1 MSKKSHNNS
10 ITDTLSPNLTRRI
23 FEAFPNKSD
32 AVTIGTQSYPSSI
45 VELNRPTGK
54 YIHRLLIRLFNLF
67 SRKGMIRSLGNTCA
81 PGLIFP
87 ELEDG
92 QGIGQFQISN
102 KVCGVVSANILGF
115 NEYPDSVTVEAKP
128 FMVLNLHPSWNNFND
143 YLAAFTS
150 KYRVRAKKVLKESS
164 NVKKQRIDQLPSN
177 QWIAACGKLLAE
189 SLQDKTI
196 ALGNNLPQLL
206 QCYHKALGENFH
218 VYGYYQE
225 SQLVGFITCI
235 IDNSNLFAMHLGMDA
250 KVASHTKLYQRML
263 MDLIEVGFE
272 NSINSIHFG
281 RTGTEIK
288 STLGAVPI
296 TNSFVVF
303 TQSKFLLFFFRLY
316 AKYFHKQEDYQLRTP
331 FKEEFY

>member
-1 MSKKSHNNS
+1 MSKKVYINS

-32 AVTIGTQSYPSSI
+32 AVTIGSQSYPSSI

-87 ELEDG
+87 QLEEG
-92 QGIGQFQISN
+92 KGISQFQISN
-102 KVCGVVSANILGF
+102 KACGVVSANILGY

-128 FMVLNLHPSWNNFND
+128 FMVLKLHHSWKNFDD

-164 NVKKQRIDQLPSN
+164 KLTKQRIDKLPSN

-196 ALGNNLPQLL
+196 ALGNNLPELL
-206 QCYHKALGENFH
+206 QCYHKSLGENFR

-225 SQLVGFITCI
+225 TELVGFISCI
-235 IDNSNLFAMHLGMDA
+235 IDEDNLFAMHLGMEPS
-250 KVASHTKLYQRML
+250 VATHTKLYQRML
-263 MDLIEVGFE
+263 MDLIVVGFE
-272 NSINSIHFG
+272 NSAKSIHFG

-288 STLGAVPI
+288 STIGAVPV

-303 TQSKFLLFFFRLY
+303 TQSKFLLFLFRLY
-316 AKYFHKQEDYQLRTP
+316 ARYFQKQEDYQLRTP